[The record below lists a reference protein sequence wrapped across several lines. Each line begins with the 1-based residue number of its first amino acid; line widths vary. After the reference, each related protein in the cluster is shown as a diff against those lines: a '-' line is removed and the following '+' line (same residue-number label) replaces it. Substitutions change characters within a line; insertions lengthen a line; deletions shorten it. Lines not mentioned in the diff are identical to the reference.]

1 MQKES
6 GIFMSPK
13 ISKELKE
20 KRKQQI
26 LEAAER
32 VFIRLGYEPAT
43 LKDIVEETGMSR
55 GWIYLYFQTKEE
67 IFLALMEKFDQ
78 GNYHAINDLL
88 QNSSKV
94 WPVIEALLAEQK
106 KDFVSISNTMTPA
119 FYEYFLTG
127 WRDENRQNHL
137 SLRFEK
143 AIGKLVEIIQI
154 GVEKGEFAPTIPL
167 PLLAKIIASHI
178 EGIMVHALV
187 VGSEKSESESQI
199 DALIAYIKL
208 LLGLD
213 RTGQ

>member
-1 MQKES
+1 
-6 GIFMSPK
+6 MSPK
-13 ISKELKE
+13 ISEELKE

-78 GNYHAINDLL
+78 GNFQAINELL
-88 QNSSKV
+88 QNSHKI
-94 WPVIEALLAEQK
+94 WPVIETIFTEQK
-106 KDFVSISNTMTPA
+106 KDFPSITKSMAPA
-119 FYEYFLTG
+119 LYEYFITG
-127 WRDENRQNHL
+127 WRDENRRKHL

-143 AIGKLVEIIQI
+143 AVDKLEEMMQI
-154 GVEKGEFAPTIPL
+154 GVEKGEFVPTMPL

-178 EGIMVHALV
+178 EGIMVHAMA

-199 DALIAYIKL
+199 DALISYIKL
-208 LLGLD
+208 LLGVNS
-213 RTGQ
+213 TEQ